1 MNAELAAPWMVFDA
15 AMHFIHRILSLVL
28 ACLVLLWAG
37 NSMAVDNYH
46 AAEDL
51 AEQVQ
56 TLDPAAEEKFDLS
69 SLDPL
74 DCPALACK
82 ACSRARLLLDD
93 PPNDARPIW
102 RSVIP
107 RLTSPPPRRA

>member
-1 MNAELAAPWMVFDA
+1 
-15 AMHFIHRILSLVL
+15 
-28 ACLVLLWAG
+28 
-37 NSMAVDNYH
+37 MAVDNYH
-46 AAEDL
+46 AAADL
-51 AEQVQ
+51 AEQAQ

-82 ACSRARLLLDD
+82 SWSRARFLLDD
-93 PPNDARPIW
+93 PPNDVRFIW
-102 RSVIP
+102 RSVMP

>member
-1 MNAELAAPWMVFDA
+1 VNAELDKPWAVFIA
-15 AMHFIHRILSLVL
+15 AMHLIRRSLSFTL

-37 NSMAVDNYH
+37 SSMAVDNYH
-46 AAEDL
+46 AAADL

-82 ACSRARLLLDD
+82 ASPRIRFLPSD
-93 PPNDARPIW
+93 PPNHAHPMW

-107 RLTSPPPRRA
+107 KQTSPPPRLA

>member
-1 MNAELAAPWMVFDA
+1 MNAELHVPRMVFIA
-15 AMHFIHRILSLVL
+15 AMHLIRRSLSLFL

-37 NSMAVDNYH
+37 SSMAVDNHH
-46 AAEDL
+46 AAADL

-56 TLDPAAEEKFDLS
+56 TLDPAAEEKLDLS

-74 DCPALACK
+74 DCPALACT
-82 ACSRARLLLDD
+82 ACFRARFLLDD
-93 PPNDARPIW
+93 PPNDARPMW

-107 RLTSPPPRRA
+107 KLTSPPPRRA